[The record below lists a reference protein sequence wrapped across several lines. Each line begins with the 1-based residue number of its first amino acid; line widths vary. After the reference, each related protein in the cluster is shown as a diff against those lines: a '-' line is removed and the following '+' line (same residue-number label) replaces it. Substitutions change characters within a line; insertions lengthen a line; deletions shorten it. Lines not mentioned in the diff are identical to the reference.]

1 MPSSRGVDAHNGRE
15 PSWQERPE
23 TDDLPAAP
31 DDVPARRED
40 PNGPGQSELDQRDL
54 TARLARAEDL
64 RKRALADLDN
74 YRKRSSRELERRAA
88 EVKESM
94 LMDWLEAVDSVERA
108 IQMEP
113 DGACRDGLQA
123 VMGQM
128 DVVLQRQGAQ
138 RIGTPGEPF
147 DPERHEAIAV
157 RTSTEAPDQTVLEV
171 QRPGFALGARV
182 VRPAQVVVA
191 RASEHAR

>member
-1 MPSSRGVDAHNGRE
+1 MPSSRGIDAHDRRD
-15 PSWQERPE
+15 PPRPE
-23 TDDLPAAP
+23 RSETNDVPPGRDDLDSA
-31 DDVPARRED
+31 
-40 PNGPGQSELDQRDL
+40 GQSELDQRDL
-54 TARLARAEDL
+54 TAELARIEDL
-64 RKRALADLDN
+64 YRRALADLDN
-74 YRKRSSRELERRAA
+74 YRKRSSRELERRSA

-113 DGACRDGLQA
+113 EGPCRDGLQA

-128 DVVLQRQGAQ
+128 DTVLQRQGAQ
-138 RIGTPGEPF
+138 RIGAPGEPF

-157 RTSTEAPDQTVLEV
+157 RASDDAPDRTILEV
-171 QRPGFALGARV
+171 QRSGFALGERV